1 MIKSEIFP
9 ILDLRTQEKVKDT
22 LVIGGKPFIETISL
36 YFIQYYKLS
45 YNIKTEEQIR
55 RVLSV
60 KSKPEYVSVRK
71 WIGYFAYRTGKYTW
85 AELSHYMGLVAPKG
99 NGLNLICHQFQTELE
114 VNRALK
120 KEYDIHLVNL
130 KELFITFTL
139 ARI

>member
-1 MIKSEIFP
+1 MIKPEIFP

-22 LVIGGKPFIETISL
+22 LVIGGKPSLEIISL
-36 YFIQYYKLS
+36 YFIKYYKLT

-55 RVLSV
+55 KVLSV

-85 AELSHYMGLVAPKG
+85 KEISQYMKLAAPKG
-99 NGLNLICHQFQTELE
+99 NGLILICRQLQDELDL
-114 VNRALK
+114 NKALQ

-130 KELFITFTL
+130 NELFITFTL